1 VRYLDI
7 TNLDCSFVRSARY
20 SVAIVR
26 FTARGRYGL
35 VDDQSPGARAMFLM
49 DAWSGFFSTGRGEDL
64 RRTQFYKTR
73 NIETP
78 EKPPGGWSCHGQPCD
93 QLHSQFR
100 KQIRAHDLD
109 SLGMVGD
116 LRTRTRALIHVSKV
130 LTACNPGAT
139 GACGKRF

>member
-1 VRYLDI
+1 MGV
-7 TNLDCSFVRSARY
+7 S
-20 SVAIVR
+20 IVR

-35 VDDQSPGARAMFLM
+35 DDQSPDARAMFLM
-49 DAWSGFFSTGRGEDL
+49 DAWLGFFSTGRGEDL
-64 RRTQFYKTR
+64 RRTQFYKTH

-116 LRTRTRALIHVSKV
+116 LRTIG
-130 LTACNPGAT
+130 PEP
-139 GACGKRF
+139 